1 MDKKVK
7 EPEFTN
13 SDEPAGPSEPFS
25 IGELAKEFGIS
36 TRAIRF
42 YEEKGLLNPN
52 RSRATRFYNRKDR
65 ARLILILRGK
75 RLGFTLEQITELME
89 LYRADTTQVKQL
101 RHFLSLADQMRSK
114 FEQQLV
120 DLTHSLEELD
130 EIEAMCRTE
139 LERKSAKT

>member
-1 MDKKVK
+1 MNKKVDGRDFNHSNG
-7 EPEFTN
+7 PER
-13 SDEPAGPSEPFS
+13 PSKSFS

-52 RSRATRFYNRKDR
+52 RSRAARRYNYKDR

-89 LYRADTTQVKQL
+89 LYRRDTTQVKQL
-101 RHFLSLADQMRSK
+101 RYFLSLADQMRRK
-114 FEQQLV
+114 FEQQLA
-120 DLTHSLEELD
+120 DLTLSLEELD
-130 EIEAMCRTE
+130 EIEVLCRTE
-139 LERKSAKT
+139 LEQKSAKT

>member
-1 MDKKVK
+1 MNKKVDGRD
-7 EPEFTN
+7 FN
-13 SDEPAGPSEPFS
+13 HSNGPVRPSKSFS

-52 RSRATRFYNRKDR
+52 RSRAARLYNHKDR

-89 LYRADTTQVKQL
+89 LYRRDTTQVKQL
-101 RHFLSLADQMRSK
+101 RYFLSLADQMRKK
-114 FEQQLV
+114 FEQQLA
-120 DLTHSLEELD
+120 DLTLSLEELD
-130 EIEAMCRTE
+130 EIEVLCRTE
-139 LERKSAKT
+139 LEQKSAKT